1 MVGCSPTTQ
10 LRKSSSEDSRAE
22 ATVEPFEKVFVM
34 ITAKTPE
41 NRRAAEDKLV
51 SLIKKGVAVPSYTY
65 ITPADTS
72 QKMLVDRLIQDG
84 FDGAI
89 TMRVKAVVQTKTKYK
104 NSGTSYQTWYSSGN
118 GYAYSSYTY
127 VAGSSENNASPNVDV
142 TGDKDY
148 IIETNIYSLEQ
159 KKLLWSGVTASL
171 SARKVDSAITG
182 IVNAVKKELKKKGYL
197 KD

>member
-1 MVGCSPTTQ
+1 M
-10 LRKSSSEDSRAE
+10 
-22 ATVEPFEKVFVM
+22 
-34 ITAKTPE
+34 
-41 NRRAAEDKLV
+41 
-51 SLIKKGVAVPSYTY
+51 
-65 ITPADTS
+65 
-72 QKMLVDRLIQDG
+72 
-84 FDGAI
+84 
-89 TMRVKAVVQTKTKYK
+89 
-104 NSGTSYQTWYSSGN
+104 
-118 GYAYSSYTY
+118 
-127 VAGSSENNASPNVDV
+127 